1 MIRDLLQELDA
12 RAGAWFDCGRLMSDD
27 IVIGDEMSFQL
38 TCTGVG
44 VVDEFEMFQCAFEL
58 RRAFGQL
65 MKALYVSAAAFFR
78 L

>member
-1 MIRDLLQELDA
+1 
-12 RAGAWFDCGRLMSDD
+12 MSDD

-38 TCTGVG
+38 TCAGVG
-44 VVDEFEMFQCAFEL
+44 FVDEVELSQCAFEL

-65 MKALYVSAAAFFR
+65 LNALNVTAAAFFR